1 MMKKILLAALLAAV
15 APWHASAQV
24 EKRVEVT
31 KAYVPSL
38 DRASKLPLVPDMTDT
53 TRMRPEIDYTIEPLS
68 LRTSLET
75 RPIRPA
81 KVTYWEFN
89 RPSPL
94 YLKIGAGYPLN
105 SVFDLYASSQNPGT
119 GYVVG
124 YVNHEGRFAD
134 IANDYGAENNSVRM
148 TNRIGAAAGKYFGRR
163 TLEGE
168 LSYENRMY
176 HRSGAW
182 FEATD
187 ADAWRDAVRP
197 GARIDYGD
205 ANIALRFGDDF
216 RDFARTNFEV
226 SVRGGLFF
234 DHSEAYGY
242 GNPARQ
248 TTLGVS
254 ARIARGFGRHRLSF
268 GAGYEHLAGQKSI
281 ADYAER
287 LIRAGVR
294 YGIEGGKVRMEVG
307 ADYWYD
313 KTDGTRGRSYVIPFA
328 RLDFD
333 LGTPGLRPFV
343 EIDGGVRENS
353 LRSLVRQNPYMIDP
367 TQVDWVALNG
377 AGRRS
382 STDYAGRFGIRGS
395 LWHGKADYTVYGAF
409 TVHDSHIYWLL
420 RQTTFCDDSGQQTAK
435 VDYGAFRPV
444 AARQTET
451 SINGEM
457 VFRPVAALRMS
468 LGVHGYIYND
478 EVRYGNGAPVFRGD
492 FGIGY
497 EGRKVSFG
505 VGVELQSSRTWTIER
520 IEEGRGE
527 PETMYGRAEVPFGTD
542 LRARL
547 DWKASRR
554 VVLFAEGRNLANRP
568 LYEFAGYR
576 EYGAHFTAGVK
587 LNF

>member
-1 MMKKILLAALLAAV
+1 MMKKILLTALLAAV
-15 APWHASAQV
+15 APWYASAQV

-38 DRASKLPLVPDMTDT
+38 EQASKLPLVPDMTDT
-53 TRMRPEIDYTIEPLS
+53 TRMRPEIDYAIEPLS

-134 IANDYGAENNSVRM
+134 IANDYGVENNSVRM
-148 TNRIGAAAGKYFGRR
+148 TNRVGAAAGKYFGRR

-187 ADAWRDAVRP
+187 AAAWRDVVRP
-197 GARIDYGD
+197 GGRIDYGD
-205 ANIALRFGDDF
+205 AQVALRFGDDF
-216 RDFARTNFEV
+216 KELSRINFEI
-226 SVRGGLFF
+226 SAHGGLFF

-248 TTLGVS
+248 TTLGAA
-254 ARIARGFGRHRLSF
+254 ARLARGFGRHRLSV
-268 GAGYEHLAGQKSI
+268 GAGYERLAGQKSI
-281 ADYAER
+281 ADYTEQ

-294 YGIEGGKVRMEVG
+294 YGLDGGTVRMELG

-313 KTDGTRGRSYVIPFA
+313 KTDGTKGRSYVVPFA
-328 RLDFD
+328 RFEFD

-353 LRSLVRQNPYMIDP
+353 FRSLVRQNPYMAAP
-367 TQVDWVALNG
+367 TEVDWAALNG

-382 STDYAGRFGIRGS
+382 SVDYAGRFGLRGS
-395 LWHGKADYTVYGAF
+395 LWRSKADYTVYGAF

-420 RQTTFCDDSGQQTAK
+420 RRTTVTEEGAPVAEIDW
-435 VDYGAFRPV
+435 GAFWPV
-444 AARQTET
+444 AGRQTET

-457 VFRPVAALRMS
+457 EFRPVAALRMS
-468 LGVHGYIYND
+468 LGVHGYFYND
-478 EVRYGNGAPVFRGD
+478 EVRYGNGAPAFRGD
-492 FGIGY
+492 FAIRY
-497 EGRKVSFG
+497 EGRKVAFG
-505 VGVELQSSRTWTIER
+505 VGVGLQSSRSWTLYR
-520 IEEGRGE
+520 VDAPDGVPTKAG
-527 PETMYGRAEVPFGTD
+527 TVEVPFGAD

-547 DWKASRR
+547 DWMVSRR
-554 VVLFAEGRNLANRP
+554 VALFAEGRNLANRP